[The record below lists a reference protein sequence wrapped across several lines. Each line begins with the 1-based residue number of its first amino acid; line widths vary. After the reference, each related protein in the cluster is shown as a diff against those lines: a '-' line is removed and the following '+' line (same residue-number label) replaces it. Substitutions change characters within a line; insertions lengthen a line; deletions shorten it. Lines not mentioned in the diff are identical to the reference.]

1 MAVVGVSH
9 LADRGTWR
17 RIIFGAAVRPFVNPG
32 RTDAVGILS
41 AAAVPGH
48 RTRIGTVGR
57 SILIFRLADAAFISA
72 VAGSAG
78 TVLFGRTG
86 NQSRVAFA
94 GSVHFVAAFAD
105 ADLSGGTGDKVGQAF
120 ASKSVGGIIRT
131 NAVDGLYGVAVLFGK
146 AFVLTLGFGINFIIV
161 GFAEANVG
169 ITVADTEETDA
180 GSLIG
185 AGHVYKGRGGLWLGC
200 AFVCRKNAGGDSQVR
215 QHKRSS

>member
-1 MAVVGVSH
+1 MAVVGVGYF
-9 LADRGTWR
+9 ADRGTGR

-41 AAAVPGH
+41 AAAVPGY
-48 RTRIGTVGR
+48 RTRIRTVGR
-57 SILIFRLADAAFISA
+57 SILIFRLADAAFVSA
-72 VAGSAG
+72 AAGSAG

-120 ASKSVGGIIRT
+120 ASQPVSRIIRT
-131 NAVDGLYGVAVLFGK
+131 NAVNGLYGVAVLSDK
-146 AFVLTLGFGINFIIV
+146 AFVQTLVRGIDIKVVVGRTGAGRRGIV
-161 GFAEANVG
+161 TGGAAA
-169 ITVADTEETDA
+169 VADPEETDA

-185 AGHVYKGRGGLWLGC
+185 LVWLFKLKGGLRFGC
-200 AFVCRKNAGGDSQVR
+200 VCVCMCR
-215 QHKRSS
+215 